1 MIVQYLGFGLVVIIC
16 ICVISTILNYIFG
29 NSNDSYT
36 DKKNK
41 KLLDNMKKL
50 KK

>member
-1 MIVQYLGFGLVVIIC
+1 MIVQYLGIGFVGIIVLC
-16 ICVISTILNYIFG
+16 TIYTIFTCVF
-29 NSNDSYT
+29 NDIEYPN
-36 DKKNK
+36 KQNK